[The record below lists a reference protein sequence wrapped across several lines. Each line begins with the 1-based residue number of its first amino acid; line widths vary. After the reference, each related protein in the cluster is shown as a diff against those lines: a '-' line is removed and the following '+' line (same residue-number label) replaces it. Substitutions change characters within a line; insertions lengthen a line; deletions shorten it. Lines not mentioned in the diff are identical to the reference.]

1 MGKGV
6 FWRATSVLLFW
17 GAACGARMAQAQC
30 ITTFPYQEGF
40 EAGPAWTAGGNASDW
55 TWGTPNKPVISGPGE
70 GTRSWVVGGLV
81 GSFYSNGQQSWL
93 ESPCFDLSSLQYPWI
108 TFKLFWETERN
119 YDGLGFQYSVNG
131 GATWFNL
138 GTSGSNS
145 DCLTANWFNSQNIVG
160 LNLAQP
166 KQGWSGRVGATVGN
180 CGGGAG
186 SGGWVQASH
195 CLSAV
200 QGASNVKF
208 RFVFGAGT
216 ICNGF
221 DGIAV
226 DDIRISEA
234 PANQAAFLFACNG
247 TTVEFQDASAQCPTS
262 WSWSFG
268 DPASGSANTASGAAV
283 SHTFSAGGSYTV
295 TLTVAGPCNAPSTVS
310 RTLYI
315 ATPTATVEDPTCGGA
330 NGSISVTLPGA
341 PPGLTY
347 TWSPGGPGGPVLD
360 GLSAGTYSLTVEG
373 LDVCGF
379 QESYTLAAAA
389 PPLVVEVSAVP
400 VSCHGGADG
409 SATVA
414 VTGGVPPYSYLWT
427 PTGGDGP
434 VADGL
439 AAGTY
444 TCTITD
450 GEDCDVEASA
460 LIGQPAP
467 LLLEQPAPVV
477 VCPGATVT
485 LVANASGGT
494 APYVFAW
501 APQGPVVTPST
512 ASLYSATVTDAN
524 GCAAG
529 PVEVQVDVAD
539 AVEAQVSIT
548 QALGCAP
555 LCTTLSAS
563 GTGPGLQYAWDLGDG
578 SASAVVPSLDHCFEE
593 AGNYVVEVVLT
604 DANGCS
610 GSASTAVTVLPVPSA
625 AFVAVPSVATVDDP
639 RIAFRNG
646 STGAAEFL
654 WQFGD
659 GTDDTQRDP
668 VHLYQGVGCYPVSLV
683 VRSAEGCTDSAA
695 TVVCVEDAFVL
706 WAPNA
711 FTPNNDGFNDVFG
724 VVTTLGATPRFQLTV
739 FDRWGGAVH
748 QSTALEQG
756 WDGTANGV
764 VLPDGIYAW
773 TVEVED
779 RQGVLRKAQGHVV
792 LLR

>member
-1 MGKGV
+1 M
-6 FWRATSVLLFW
+6 LFLW
-17 GAACGARMAQAQC
+17 GMVNTAHVAQAQC

-55 TWGTPNKPVISGPGE
+55 TWGTPTKPVITGPGE
-70 GTRSWVVGGLV
+70 GARSWVVGGLV

-119 YDGLGFQYSVNG
+119 YDGLGFQYSVDG
-131 GATWFNL
+131 GATWTNL
-138 GTSGSNS
+138 GTSGSTS
-145 DCLTANWFNSQNIVG
+145 DCLTTNWFNSQNIVG

-166 KQGWSGRVGATVGN
+166 RQGWSGRVGATVGN
-180 CGGGAG
+180 CGGGGG
-186 SGGWVQASH
+186 SGEWVQASH

-200 QGASNVKF
+200 QGESNVRF

-234 PANQAAFLFACNG
+234 PANQAAFVFACNG
-247 TTVEFQDASAQCPTS
+247 TSVEFQDASAQCPSS

-268 DPASGSANTASGAAV
+268 DPASGAANTATGAAV
-283 SHTFSAGGSYTV
+283 SHTFSSGGSYTV
-295 TLTVAGPCNAPSTVS
+295 TLTVAGPCNAPSTIS

-315 ATPTATVEDPTCGGA
+315 AEPSATVVDPTCGGA
-330 NGSISVTLPGA
+330 NGSISVSLPDA

-360 GLSAGTYSLTVEG
+360 GLSAGTYSLTVGGPE
-373 LDVCGF
+373 VCGF
-379 QESYTLAAAA
+379 QQSYTLAAAS
-389 PPLVVEVSAVP
+389 PPLVVSVSTVP
-400 VSCHGGADG
+400 VSCHAGSDGA
-409 SATVA
+409 ATV
-414 VTGGVPPYSYLWT
+414 VVSGGVPPYAYLWT
-427 PTGGDGP
+427 PTGGDGA

-444 TCTITD
+444 ACTITD
-450 GEDCDVEASA
+450 AEDCEVVASA
-460 LIGQPAP
+460 LIGQPDP
-467 LLLEQPAPVV
+467 LLVEQPAAVV

-485 LVANASGGT
+485 LSASASGGT
-494 APYVFAW
+494 GPYVLTW
-501 APQGPVVTPST
+501 SPQGPVVSPAAST
-512 ASLYSATVTDAN
+512 LYTATVADAN
-524 GCAAG
+524 GCTAG

-539 AVEAQVSIT
+539 AVVAQVDIAQT
-548 QALGCAP
+548 TGCAP
-555 LCTTLSAS
+555 LCTALSAS
-563 GTGPGLQYAWDLGDG
+563 GSGAGLQYAWDLGDG
-578 SASAVVPSLDHCFEE
+578 TAAAATPDLDHCFEE
-593 AGNYVVEVVLT
+593 AGNYLVQVLLT
-604 DANGCS
+604 DANGCE
-610 GSASTAVTVLPVPSA
+610 GSASATVTVLPTPDA
-625 AFVAVPSVATVDDP
+625 DFVAVPAVATIDDP
-639 RIAFRNG
+639 RISFRNG
-646 STGAAEFL
+646 STGAVEYL

-668 VHLYQGVGCYPVSLV
+668 VHEYPGVGCFPVELL

-695 TVVCVEDAFVL
+695 TLVCVEDAFVL

-724 VVTTLGATPRFQLTV
+724 VVTTLGSTPRFQLTV
-739 FDRWGGAVH
+739 FDRWGGTVH
-748 QSTALEQG
+748 RSSVLEQG
-756 WDGTANGV
+756 WDGTSNGTAV
-764 VLPDGIYAW
+764 PDGVYAW
-773 TVEVED
+773 MVEVED